1 MRKIVAF
8 LALMLLVSLP
18 KHVVSAD
25 CSPYEL
31 YSVDSVFKLD
41 GWLLIRV
48 SHWSYTCEMIAGEWE
63 NRVADFDS
71 YLTLTDGR
79 EAFLIGGSGSLPDW
93 TTSAGF
99 LNGTLYAIRISRS
112 RESYKNVTLTINNK
126 PKNFTLTRNVKVK
139 EVYRFT
145 GDCFEPVLRC
155 VLIQYP
161 NGTTTKTCNGI
172 PINVSLFKPPVGSI
186 PGSPA
191 TLNGRNLI
199 FSFNGQKYTFRLPM
213 NMNASQL
220 SLTVL
225 EARNGIVLVNNHVV
239 RLPAGVTIENVP
251 VLFKIENR
259 TIVPIR
265 IQTDFRGVV
274 CNNSGSESGGS
285 NTQSKA
291 SPRICGP
298 GIFLMAA
305 GIPSLLRRAKQ

>member
-1 MRKIVAF
+1 
-8 LALMLLVSLP
+8 MLLISPLTHAVS
-18 KHVVSAD
+18 VD

-31 YSVDSVFKLD
+31 YSVDSVFNLN

-71 YLTLTDGR
+71 YLILTDGR
-79 EAFLIGGSGSLPDW
+79 EAFLIGGSGSPLDW
-93 TTSAGF
+93 TMSAGF
-99 LNGTLYAIRISRS
+99 LNGTLYAIRISKS
-112 RESYKNVTLTINNK
+112 RKPYKNITLTINDK
-126 PKNFTLTRNVKVK
+126 PKNFTLTRNVEVK
-139 EVYRFT
+139 EAYRFT

-172 PINVSLFKPPVGSI
+172 PINVSLFNPPAGSI

-191 TLNGRNLI
+191 TLNGRNLT
-199 FSFNGQKYTFRLPM
+199 FSFNGRKYTFRLPG

-220 SLTVL
+220 SPIVM

-239 RLPAGVTIENVP
+239 RVPAGVTIKDVP
-251 VLFKIENR
+251 VLFKIENK
-259 TIVPIR
+259 TIAPIR

-285 NTQSKA
+285 NTKSKA
-291 SPRICGP
+291 SSRICGP
-298 GIFLMAA
+298 GILLLAA
-305 GIPSLLRRAKQ
+305 AIPSLLRRAKR